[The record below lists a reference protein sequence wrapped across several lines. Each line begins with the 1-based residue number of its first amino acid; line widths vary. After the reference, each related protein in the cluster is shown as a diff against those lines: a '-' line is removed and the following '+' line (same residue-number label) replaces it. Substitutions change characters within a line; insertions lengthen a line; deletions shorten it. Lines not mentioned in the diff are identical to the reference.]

1 MESMKRTTHTIDAT
15 LITPGRLATKIAG
28 LLMGKHKPDYKPYT
42 DCGDLVQVTNVAA
55 MKLNPKKLAV
65 TEHKYHTLHP
75 GGLKTKLAKD
85 YTPAQLLRKTVDNML
100 PKNKL
105 RDRMLKRLTIE

>member
-1 MESMKRTTHTIDAT
+1 MKRTTHTVDAT
-15 LITPGRLATKIAG
+15 LITPGRLATKVAG

-42 DCGDLVQVTNVAA
+42 DCGDMVTVVNVKA
-55 MKLNPKKLAV
+55 MKLNPKKLAQ
-65 TEHKYHTLHP
+65 TEHRHHTLHP

-85 YTPAQLLRKTVDNML
+85 FTPAELLRKAVSTML

>member
-1 MESMKRTTHTIDAT
+1 MNRTIQTVDAT
-15 LITPGRLATKIAG
+15 LVPLGRLAVKVAG

-42 DCGDLVQVTNVAA
+42 DCGDTVKVINIAA
-55 MKLNPKKLAV
+55 MKLDPKKLAK
-65 TEHKYHTLHP
+65 TEIKYHTLHP
-75 GGLKTKLAKD
+75 GGLKRRLAKT
-85 YTPAQLLRKTVDNML
+85 YTASQLLRHAINNML

>member
-1 MESMKRTTHTIDAT
+1 MFMQRNTHTVDAN
-15 LITPGRLATKIAG
+15 LQSLGRTATKVAG
-28 LLMGKHKPDYKPYT
+28 LLMGKHKPDYLPYT
-42 DCGDLVQVTNVAA
+42 DCGDMVTVVNVKTL
-55 MKLNPKKLAV
+55 KLDPKKLEQ
-65 TEHKYHTLHP
+65 TEHHHHTLHP

-85 YTPAQLLRKTVDNML
+85 FTPAELLRKAVSTML

>member
-1 MESMKRTTHTIDAT
+1 MNRTLHTVDAT
-15 LITPGRLATKIAG
+15 LLTPGRLASRIAG
-28 LLMGKHKPDYKPYT
+28 LLMGKHKPDYLPYT
-42 DCGDLVQVTNVAA
+42 DCGDQVKVINTSA

-65 TEHKYHTLHP
+65 TEIKYHTLHP
-75 GGLKTKLAKD
+75 GGLKRRLAKT
-85 YTPAQLLRKTVDNML
+85 YTTQQLLRHAVNNML

>member
-1 MESMKRTTHTIDAT
+1 MQRTVHIVDAT

-28 LLMGKHKPDYKPYT
+28 LLMGKHKPDYLPYT
-42 DCGDLVQVTNVAA
+42 DCGDVVKVTHIKALQINQ
-55 MKLNPKKLAV
+55 KKLEK
-65 TEHKYHTLHP
+65 TEFKHHTLHP
-75 GGLKTKLAKD
+75 GGLKRTAAKD
-85 YTPAQLLRKTVDNML
+85 MTSAELLRHAVSRML

>member
-1 MESMKRTTHTIDAT
+1 MNRTVQTIDAT
-15 LITPGRLATKIAG
+15 LMPLGRFATKVAG

-42 DCGDLVQVTNVAA
+42 DCGDMVKVINISAL
-55 MKLNPKKLAV
+55 KLDPKKLAK
-65 TEHKYHTLHP
+65 TEIKYHTLHP
-75 GGLKTKLAKD
+75 GGLKRRLAKT
-85 YTPAQLLRKTVDNML
+85 YTAAQLLRHAVNNML